1 MFCSFSK
8 AINFIHFTTNLMQ
21 KMSTL
26 LRCGDRSYFNITLQ
40 RADNGHRVDEYLF

>member
-1 MFCSFSK
+1 MSNDFYSFYYKSD
-8 AINFIHFTTNLMQ
+8 TQ

-40 RADNGHRVDEYLF
+40 RADNGHRVGEYLF